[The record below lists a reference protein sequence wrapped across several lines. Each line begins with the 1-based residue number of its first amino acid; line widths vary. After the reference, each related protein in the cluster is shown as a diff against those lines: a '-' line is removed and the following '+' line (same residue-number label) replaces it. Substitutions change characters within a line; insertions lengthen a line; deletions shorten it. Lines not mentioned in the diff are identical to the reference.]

1 MVWLS
6 HRDDKP
12 VTDHFGRAGAVMD
25 DTLLDL
31 VLKLLSMAP
40 LAPKAEH
47 LLLAACDSDAARP
60 ASARLSSW

>member
-1 MVWLS
+1 
-6 HRDDKP
+6 
-12 VTDHFGRAGAVMD
+12 MD